1 MSMQEQSEIEF
12 ETPDGVSE
20 LYRGG
25 TVVGIPS
32 DHFGGALLFS
42 SLFAA
47 SLSWVVGLAFGFGLM
62 SMLYFIHQDDK
73 QALDI
78 WKDRLR
84 SRWGAWRIRRGV
96 TKVIFLDE

>member
-1 MSMQEQSEIEF
+1 MPIQDQFETEF
-12 ETPDGVSE
+12 ETPDGVNE

-25 TVVGIPS
+25 SVMGIPS

-47 SLSWVVGLAFGFGLM
+47 SLSWVVGLVFGFGLM

-78 WKDRLR
+78 WRDRLR
-84 SRWGAWRIRRGV
+84 SRWGAWRLQRGI

>member
-1 MSMQEQSEIEF
+1 MPIQDQSESDF
-12 ETPDGVSE
+12 ETPDGVGE

-25 TVVGIPS
+25 TVLGIPS

-47 SLSWVVGLAFGFGLM
+47 SLSWVVGLVFGFGLM

-73 QALDI
+73 QAL
-78 WKDRLR
+78 
-84 SRWGAWRIRRGV
+84 
-96 TKVIFLDE
+96 TKVIFLDD